1 MFPMV
6 DLHSQTSVVSL
17 CFNTDKTY
25 TQVVLEVLSYYDFL
39 SFTWLLWH
47 QATLLGRKC
56 IETRMENVEKVRDTF
71 GLLHYISDQQC

>member
-39 SFTWLLWH
+39 SFTWFLWH
-47 QATLLGRKC
+47 QATSLGRKC
-56 IETRMENVEKVRDTF
+56 IEARMEIIEKVRDTF
-71 GLLHYISDQQC
+71 KLLHYISDQQC